1 MKLVKLV
8 IVIAALYLGWKYVLP
23 KVKEKL
29 DSSSTSSSASNVGSA
44 CVDRAA
50 AASEAWGSG
59 LGRFV
64 NPPIDLNE
72 WGGFRADIET
82 KIARAQAECGC
93 AEESCR
99 AAKSALGDLRALI
112 AEIDAAARSGMPP
125 PSDAVQRQEAIDEAI
140 TAAGELAKS
149 GK

>member
-1 MKLVKLV
+1 MKLVKWV
-8 IVIAALYLGWKYVLP
+8 IVIVVLYLGWKYVVP

-29 DSSSTSSSASNVGSA
+29 DSSSSTSSASSAGSA
-44 CVDRAA
+44 CVDRAS
-50 AASEAWGSG
+50 AASAAWGDG

-64 NPPIDLNE
+64 NPPIDLNA
-72 WGGFRADIET
+72 WGSFRADIET
-82 KIARAQAECGC
+82 KISRAQAECGC

-99 AAKSALGDLRALI
+99 SAKNALGDLRSLI
-112 AEIDAAARSGMPP
+112 AEIDTAARSGLAP